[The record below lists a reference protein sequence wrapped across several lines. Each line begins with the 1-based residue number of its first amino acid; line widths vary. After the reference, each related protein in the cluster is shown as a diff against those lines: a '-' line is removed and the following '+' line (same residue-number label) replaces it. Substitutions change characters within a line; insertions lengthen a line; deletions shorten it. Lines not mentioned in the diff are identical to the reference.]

1 MFSMMPHFG
10 PSHQDQ
16 HQKLYQY
23 ACQPKSNSIICTSW
37 SSSTLPNPFST
48 SFETPMSSDY
58 VYYHCPTSTASS
70 ASLQS
75 HFPSH
80 SLSSHPPSLSTSPIP
95 PKMNPISLVSP
106 TFTHVSSPSPEPS
119 LLLNQSLSYS
129 TPSSAYSSPSKTDLS
144 ETSDIVRKRV
154 FDSDDDNVGN
164 DFNPSSPVSKRCKL
178 TSQHSCFFRSEKT
191 YTISSQFL
199 GHKTEKDI
207 QHMLDTE
214 YGGRL
219 IISKRRRSSEMPH
232 KTMLSSIITST
243 TKQPQGRPYS
253 TEMIIDAIFPESLDE
268 LYSFLCV
275 KGSTPQAHRVKL
287 SSVHPMPLSGAD
299 KCYPPQ
305 ENGIPVFSS
314 SLEMIKYFTGGSC
327 FSLVT
332 AYRQSSVDRSPHKKG
347 TCPVVKFEVEPVTD
361 FSVDFLKRM
370 AYPRY
375 KAGMKVYLIPKH
387 PSNLGGIGNEIN
399 TGKLVFYTHPGMF
412 LQDQV
417 QRLSQGLTMDTCSR
431 IFHVDGIADIPGHVV
446 YDKNIYECRSVPK
459 TRLNY
464 ILN

>member
-1 MFSMMPHFG
+1 
-10 PSHQDQ
+10 
-16 HQKLYQY
+16 
-23 ACQPKSNSIICTSW
+23 
-37 SSSTLPNPFST
+37 
-48 SFETPMSSDY
+48 
-58 VYYHCPTSTASS
+58 
-70 ASLQS
+70 
-75 HFPSH
+75 
-80 SLSSHPPSLSTSPIP
+80 
-95 PKMNPISLVSP
+95 
-106 TFTHVSSPSPEPS
+106 
-119 LLLNQSLSYS
+119 
-129 TPSSAYSSPSKTDLS
+129 
-144 ETSDIVRKRV
+144 
-154 FDSDDDNVGN
+154 
-164 DFNPSSPVSKRCKL
+164 
-178 TSQHSCFFRSEKT
+178 
-191 YTISSQFL
+191 
-199 GHKTEKDI
+199 
-207 QHMLDTE
+207 
-214 YGGRL
+214 
-219 IISKRRRSSEMPH
+219 
-232 KTMLSSIITST
+232 
-243 TKQPQGRPYS
+243 
-253 TEMIIDAIFPESLDE
+253 
-268 LYSFLCV
+268 
-275 KGSTPQAHRVKL
+275 
-287 SSVHPMPLSGAD
+287 
-299 KCYPPQ
+299 
-305 ENGIPVFSS
+305 
-314 SLEMIKYFTGGSC
+314 MIKYFTGGSC